1 MEQTL
6 LPATIEGSVMSNK
19 DLNNSMTGWG
29 ELTWPPYHKTGKVY
43 GFFIFIYYY
52 LQRVLYITHLPF
64 ASDKVPKM
72 SSHCPFQMFRL
83 YKAPVSIISLLMVST
98 HSLLQTSAM
107 WFSFD
112 QHKLLTFYNI
122 FGVFMMPI
130 MLVYQYFLIERI
142 LATNMLGPSSLMNW
156 VKQLRG
162 SRLWVKSSCRKYK
175 WTICVMEVVNFSI
188 KSPVVLN
195 HFFKIHLLNGQITLP
210 FAWKSPFWIHI
221 NTFLTSLET
230 SKAIN

>member
-1 MEQTL
+1 MIQWQAEEDKHGL
-6 LPATIEGSVMSNK
+6 LTIKLGR
-19 DLNNSMTGWG
+19 
-29 ELTWPPYHKTGKVY
+29 
-43 GFFIFIYYY
+43 FIVFLYLHILIYYY

-83 YKAPVSIISLLMVST
+83 YKAPVWIFHYYSINGSGNGINTFFVANQCHVILFWTEALNQLL
-98 HSLLQTSAM
+98 
-107 WFSFD
+107 
-112 QHKLLTFYNI
+112 HKLLTFYNI

-130 MLVYQYFLIERI
+130 TLVYQYFLIERI
-142 LATNMLGPSSLMNW
+142 LAINMLGPSSLMNW

-162 SRLWVKSSCRKYK
+162 SRLWVKSSCRSYK
-175 WTICVMEVVNFSI
+175 WTICIMQVVNFSI

>member
-1 MEQTL
+1 MLHICLSPQTKFQKWAVIVLFRCLDCIKHLCL
-6 LPATIEGSVMSNK
+6 LFHYYSINGSGNGINTFFVANQCHVILFWPEA
-19 DLNNSMTGWG
+19 LN
-29 ELTWPPYHKTGKVY
+29 
-43 GFFIFIYYY
+43 
-52 LQRVLYITHLPF
+52 Q
-64 ASDKVPKM
+64 
-72 SSHCPFQMFRL
+72 
-83 YKAPVSIISLLMVST
+83 LL
-98 HSLLQTSAM
+98 
-107 WFSFD
+107 
-112 QHKLLTFYNI
+112 HKLLTFYNI

-130 MLVYQYFLIERI
+130 MLVYQYFLIKRI

-156 VKQLRG
+156 VKQYRG
-162 SRLWVKSSCRKYK
+162 SMLWVKSSCRRYK
-175 WTICVMEVVNFSI
+175 WTICIMQVVNFSI